1 MMKPENIGRYEVKS
15 ELGRG
20 GMATVY
26 KAYDPRFEREV
37 AVKVLPREML
47 HDPQF
52 RVRFEREAKTV
63 ASLEHP
69 AIVPVY
75 DVGEEDGQPYF
86 VMRYMTGGSL
96 SERINAGSLSV
107 LETAKIIERLSSAL
121 DEAHIKG
128 IVHRDLKPGNILF
141 DHIGEPYVSDFGIAK
156 IAQAQ
161 GAATVTGGGIIGT
174 PAYMSPEQAQ
184 GDKVDGRSD
193 IYALGVIVFEMLTGR
208 QPYEADTPMAVVV
221 KHITDPVPHILD
233 VNPNLPADLEHIIE
247 RAMAK
252 NRDERYA
259 NAREF
264 AIALMAVARGESP
277 TVSPTS
283 TVKTQKLADKTR
295 LSGTAAGA
303 TRIAARPAPGKSAL
317 PGWLLIGSAGI
328 VLLGFLLVGGYLLVS
343 SGFLAAPVATATLTV
358 PAPTEAPSATEA
370 VAPVQESTATETAS
384 PTSEPP
390 TPTASPEPVAQGIG
404 GADLLGF
411 VANNEVWVMNLDGSD
426 LRALTNDGVPKSD
439 LQWLPDGKS
448 LVYIAGKNIQLV
460 EAETGRVD
468 VLAAFSSSSL
478 LDAFRIS
485 PDAQQVAISF
495 NRKIFIVPFDLDAI
509 RQVRSEQ
516 GFVNLKGCVSY
527 TAGTSAAMAAREF
540 RWSSDSK
547 SVAWLYSGLVDS
559 RSVDLIRVVDIS
571 SCRAETLRLVNEF
584 PAQYFTPSGYGS
596 NPFIPGYDWDGDFL
610 FLFNT
615 YIRNQGWG
623 DLYEYNMEVRKANT
637 INPIGGRCC
646 YRDPLWSPD
655 KRYIFFAFQD
665 VDAGF
670 DAHTQFYYIPYA
682 SIGAGVTYDPIP
694 LPESFYNNT
703 KEAPQPALRPVLP

>member
-96 SERINAGSLSV
+96 SERINTGSLSV

-221 KHITDPVPHILD
+221 KHITDPIPHILD

-264 AIALMAVARGESP
+264 ATALLAVARGESP

-283 TVKTQKLADKTR
+283 SVKTQKLADKTR
-295 LSGTAAGA
+295 LSGSPAEA
-303 TRIAARPAPGKSAL
+303 TRIAARPAPAKSAL
-317 PGWLLIGSAGI
+317 PGWLLIGGVGI
-328 VLLGFLLVGGYLLVS
+328 VLLGFLVVGGFLVFN
-343 SGFLAAPVATATLTV
+343 SGIFAAPAATATRPRATPNTNPL
-358 PAPTEAPSATEA
+358 PATT
-370 VAPVQESTATETAS
+370 TT
-384 PTSEPP
+384 PP
-390 TPTASPEPVAQGIG
+390 P
-404 GADLLGF
+404 
-411 VANNEVWVMNLDGSD
+411 
-426 LRALTNDGVPKSD
+426 
-439 LQWLPDGKS
+439 
-448 LVYIAGKNIQLV
+448 
-460 EAETGRVD
+460 
-468 VLAAFSSSSL
+468 AASSS
-478 LDAFRIS
+478 
-485 PDAQQVAISF
+485 
-495 NRKIFIVPFDLDAI
+495 
-509 RQVRSEQ
+509 
-516 GFVNLKGCVSY
+516 
-527 TAGTSAAMAAREF
+527 AARPP
-540 RWSSDSK
+540 
-547 SVAWLYSGLVDS
+547 S
-559 RSVDLIRVVDIS
+559 RRP
-571 SCRAETLRLVNEF
+571 RT
-584 PAQYFTPSGYGS
+584 
-596 NPFIPGYDWDGDFL
+596 
-610 FLFNT
+610 
-615 YIRNQGWG
+615 
-623 DLYEYNMEVRKANT
+623 
-637 INPIGGRCC
+637 
-646 YRDPLWSPD
+646 
-655 KRYIFFAFQD
+655 
-665 VDAGF
+665 
-670 DAHTQFYYIPYA
+670 TQP
-682 SIGAGVTYDPIP
+682 
-694 LPESFYNNT
+694 
-703 KEAPQPALRPVLP
+703 

>member
-1 MMKPENIGRYEVKS
+1 MKPENIGRYEVKS

-96 SERINAGSLSV
+96 SERIKSNSVSLAD
-107 LETAKIIERLSSAL
+107 TAKIIERLASAL
-121 DEAHIKG
+121 DEAHAKG
-128 IVHRDLKPGNILF
+128 VVHRDLKPGNILF

-156 IAQAQ
+156 IAQAP
-161 GAATVTGGGIIGT
+161 GSATVTGGGIIGT

-208 QPYEADTPMAVVV
+208 QPYESDTPMAVVV

-233 VNPNLPADLEHIIE
+233 SNPNLPAEIEPVIE

-252 NRDERYA
+252 SRDERYP
-259 NAREF
+259 NAKEF
-264 AIALMAVARGESP
+264 SQALTSVAKGESP
-277 TVSPTS
+277 TFTPAKVPAGKP
-283 TVKTQKLADKTR
+283 VDKTR
-295 LSGTAAGA
+295 VASHPAEPTRVATHPSETKSGGFPLWA
-303 TRIAARPAPGKSAL
+303 
-317 PGWLLIGSAGI
+317 IG
-328 VLLGFLLVGGYLLVS
+328 LVGLVLFGILVIGGILLFN
-343 SGFLAAPVATATLTV
+343 SGILTS
-358 PAPTEAPSATEA
+358 PPP
-370 VAPVQESTATETAS
+370 TATETIALPTPEPTATEPALPVEEPTATDAPAS
-384 PTSEPP
+384 PTPEPP
-390 TPTASPEPVAQGIG
+390 TPTPEPVPQGIG
-404 GADLLGF
+404 GADLLAF
-411 VANNEVWVMNLDGSD
+411 VANNEIWIMNIDGSD
-426 LRALTNDGVPKSD
+426 LRALTNDGAPKSD
-439 LQWLPDGKS
+439 LQWLPDNKT
-448 LVYIAGKNIQLV
+448 LVYIAGKNIHLV

-468 VLAAFSSSSL
+468 LLVGFPFATY

-485 PDAQQVAISF
+485 PDGTQVAVSL
-495 NRKIFIVPFDLDAI
+495 NREMYIVPFDMDTI
-509 RQVRSEQ
+509 RQVRGKQ
-516 GFVNLKGCVSY
+516 GFIDMEGCVSY
-527 TAGTSAAMAAREF
+527 TAGTQAAMAAREF
-540 RWSSDSK
+540 RWSNDGK
-547 SVAWLYSGLVDS
+547 SVAWLYSGVLPGES
-559 RSVDLIRVVDIS
+559 RSVDLIRVVDIT

-584 PAQYFTPSGYGS
+584 PGSFFTPRGYSS
-596 NPFIPGYDWDGDFL
+596 NPALPGYDWDGDFL

-615 YIRNQGWG
+615 FIRNQGWG
-623 DLYEYNMEVRKANT
+623 DLWAYNLELRKANP
-637 INPIGGRCC
+637 INPIDDLCC

-655 KRYIFFAFQD
+655 KTYVFFAFQD
-665 VDAGF
+665 INEGF
-670 DAHTQFYYIPYA
+670 EAQTRFYYIPYA
-682 SIGAGVTYDPIP
+682 SIGTGATYEPLP
-694 LPESFYNNT
+694 LPEDFFNNNR
-703 KEAPQPALRPVLP
+703 EAPQPALRPVQP

>member
-1 MMKPENIGRYEVKS
+1 MKPENIGRYEVKS

-86 VMRYMTGGSL
+86 VMRYMMGGSL
-96 SERINAGSLSV
+96 SERIDAGSLSIRD
-107 LETAKIIERLSSAL
+107 TAKLIERLASAL
-121 DEAHIKG
+121 DDAHAKG

-141 DHIGEPYVSDFGIAK
+141 DHIGEPYISDFGIAK
-156 IAQAQ
+156 IAQSQ
-161 GAATVTGGGIIGT
+161 GTATVTGGGIVGT

-233 VNPNLPADLEHIIE
+233 VNPNLPSDLEHVIE

-252 NRDERYA
+252 NRDDRYA
-259 NAREF
+259 TAREF
-264 AIALMAVARGESP
+264 ASELMAVSRGESP
-277 TVSPTS
+277 TIAPVTAN
-283 TVKTQKLADKTR
+283 KTQKIADKTR
-295 LSGTAAGA
+295 QVAAPTRISARPEAKAAFPVWILFLGGAILFLGVLGGAGFFILSGAFPGA
-303 TRIAARPAPGKSAL
+303 
-317 PGWLLIGSAGI
+317 
-328 VLLGFLLVGGYLLVS
+328 
-343 SGFLAAPVATATLTV
+343 LAATSTATFT
-358 PAPTEAPSATEA
+358 APTETLPATEA
-370 VAPVQESTATETAS
+370 VLPVEEPTATTEIPS
-384 PTSEPP
+384 PTPEQA
-390 TPTASPEPVAQGIG
+390 TPTASPEPVAVGIG
-404 GADLLGF
+404 GADMLAF
-411 VANNEVWVMNLDGSD
+411 VANNEVQVMNLDGSD
-426 LRALTNDGVPKSD
+426 LRALTNDGVPKTD

-485 PDAQQVAISF
+485 PDSKQVAISF
-495 NRKIFIVPFDLDAI
+495 NHKIFIVPFDLDAI

-540 RWSSDSK
+540 RWSADSK
-547 SVAWLYSGLVDS
+547 SVAWLYSGLIDG

-571 SCRAETLRLVNEF
+571 SCNAQNLRLVNEF

-623 DLYEYNMEVRKANT
+623 DLYEYNMEVRKAN
-637 INPIGGRCC
+637 IVNPIGGRCC

-655 KRYIFFAFQD
+655 KRYLFVAFQD
-665 VDAGF
+665 VEKGF
-670 DAHTQFYYIPYA
+670 EAQTEFYYIPY
-682 SIGAGVTYDPIP
+682 SSLGTGATYEPLP
-694 LPESFYNNT
+694 LPEAFYKNT
-703 KEAPQPALRPVLP
+703 KEAPQPALRPVIQP

>member
-1 MMKPENIGRYEVKS
+1 MKPENIGRYEVKS

-86 VMRYMTGGSL
+86 VMRYMVGGSL
-96 SERINAGSLSV
+96 SERIHASSLSIN
-107 LETAKIIERLSSAL
+107 ETARIIDRLASAL
-121 DEAHIKG
+121 DEAHAKG

-156 IAQAQ
+156 IAQSQ
-161 GAATVTGGGIIGT
+161 GAATVTGGGIVGT

-233 VNPNLPADLEHIIE
+233 VNPNLPSDLEKVIE
-247 RAMAK
+247 KAMAK
-252 NRDERYA
+252 NCDERYA
-259 NAREF
+259 TAKEF
-264 AIALMAVARGESP
+264 ASELMAVARGESP
-277 TVSPTS
+277 TFTS
-283 TVKTQKLADKTR
+283 GPGGQTQKSAEKTR
-295 LSGTAAGA
+295 QMASPADATQVSAHPAAKPFPIGILAAG
-303 TRIAARPAPGKSAL
+303 G
-317 PGWLLIGSAGI
+317 LL
-328 VLLGFLLVGGYLLVS
+328 VLLVILGAGGFFFLGG
-343 SGFLAAPVATATLTV
+343 GFPFAPAATATLAPTPERPTATQ
-358 PAPTEAPSATEA
+358 PAP
-370 VAPVQESTATETAS
+370 VAEEPTETSAPPS
-384 PTSEPP
+384 PTPEPA

-404 GADLLGF
+404 GADMLAF

-439 LQWLPDGKS
+439 LQWLPDNKT

-460 EAETGRVD
+460 EADSGRVD

-485 PDAQQVAISF
+485 PDAKQVAISF

-516 GFVNLKGCVSY
+516 GFVNLKGCISY
-527 TAGTSAAMAAREF
+527 TAGTQAAMAAREF
-540 RWSSDSK
+540 RWSTDSK
-547 SVAWLYSGLVDS
+547 SVAWLYAGVLPGDT
-559 RSVDLIRVVDIS
+559 RSVDLIHVVDIS
-571 SCRAETLRLVNEF
+571 SCRADALRLINEF
-584 PAQYFTPSGYGS
+584 PGSFFTPKGYGS
-596 NPFIPGYDWDGDFL
+596 NPAIPGYDWDGDFL
-610 FLFNT
+610 FLYNT
-615 YIRNQGWG
+615 AIRNQGWG
-623 DLYEYNMEVRKANT
+623 DLHEYNMELRKNNM
-637 INPIGGRCC
+637 INPINGRCC

-655 KRYIFFAFQD
+655 RSYIFFAFQD
-665 VDAGF
+665 IDQGF
-670 DAHTQFYYIPYA
+670 EAQTQFYYVPY
-682 SIGAGVTYDPIP
+682 SSLGTGAVYEPIP
-694 LPESFYNNT
+694 LPPDFYKNT
-703 KEAPQPALRPVLP
+703 KEAPQPALRPVVQP

>member
-1 MMKPENIGRYEVKS
+1 MKPEQIGRYEVKS

-96 SERINAGSLSV
+96 SERIKSNSLS
-107 LETAKIIERLSSAL
+107 LADTAKIIERLASAL
-121 DEAHIKG
+121 DEAHAKG
-128 IVHRDLKPGNILF
+128 VVHRDLKPGNILF
-141 DHIGEPYVSDFGIAK
+141 DHISEPYVSDFGIAK
-156 IAQAQ
+156 IAQAP
-161 GAATVTGGGIIGT
+161 GSATVTGGGIIGT

-208 QPYEADTPMAVVV
+208 QPYESDTPMAVVV

-233 VNPNLPADLEHIIE
+233 SNPNLPAEIEPVIE

-252 NRDERYA
+252 NRDERYP
-259 NAREF
+259 NAKEF
-264 AIALMAVARGESP
+264 SQALTAVAKGESP
-277 TVSPTS
+277 TFTPAKVPAGKP
-283 TVKTQKLADKTR
+283 VDKTR
-295 LSGTAAGA
+295 VASHPAGPTQVAAHPSTAKSGGF
-303 TRIAARPAPGKSAL
+303 PLWVLGL
-317 PGWLLIGSAGI
+317 GGL
-328 VLLGFLLVGGYLLVS
+328 VLLAILVVGGIFLLGGGIPTS
-343 SGFLAAPVATATLTV
+343 PAA
-358 PAPTEAPSATEA
+358 
-370 VAPVQESTATETAS
+370 TATETAPAPAPEASVTEPVLPVEEPTATDAPAS
-384 PTSEPP
+384 PTPEPP
-390 TPTASPEPVAQGIG
+390 TPTPSPEPVPQGIG
-404 GADLLGF
+404 GADLLAF
-411 VANNEVWVMNLDGSD
+411 VANNEIWVMNLDGSD

-439 LQWLPDGKS
+439 LQWLPDNKT
-448 LVYIAGKNIQLV
+448 LVYIAGKNIHLV

-468 VLAAFSSSSL
+468 VLASFSSSSI

-516 GFVNLKGCVSY
+516 GFANLQGCVSY
-527 TAGTSAAMAAREF
+527 TAGTQAAQAAREY

-547 SVAWLYSGLVDS
+547 SVAWLYAGLIDG

-571 SCRAETLRLVNEF
+571 SCRVETLRLVNEF
-584 PAQYFTPSGYGS
+584 PAQYFTPRGYGS

-615 YIRNQGWG
+615 FIRNSGWG
-623 DLYEYNMEVRKANT
+623 DLYEYNMELRKANI
-637 INPIGGRCC
+637 INPIDERCC

-655 KRYIFFAFQD
+655 KRYVFFAFQD
-665 VDAGF
+665 IDAGF
-670 DAHTQFYYIPYA
+670 DAQTEFYYIPYA
-682 SIGAGVTYDPIP
+682 TIGTGATFEPIP
-694 LPESFYNNT
+694 LPEDFYKDS
-703 KEAPQPALRPVLP
+703 KEPPQPALRPVQP

>member
-1 MMKPENIGRYEVKS
+1 MKPENIGRYEVKS

-86 VMRYMTGGSL
+86 VMRYMIGGSL
-96 SERINAGSLSV
+96 SERIKSNSLS
-107 LETAKIIERLSSAL
+107 LTDTAKIIDRLASAL
-121 DEAHIKG
+121 DEAHAKG
-128 IVHRDLKPGNILF
+128 VVHRDLKPGNILF
-141 DHIGEPYVSDFGIAK
+141 DHINEPYVSDFGIAK
-156 IAQAQ
+156 IAQSP
-161 GAATVTGGGIIGT
+161 GSATVTGGGIIGT

-208 QPYEADTPMAVVV
+208 QPYESDTPMAVVV

-233 VNPNLPADLEHIIE
+233 SNPNLPAEIEPVIE

-252 NRDERYA
+252 SRDERYP
-259 NAREF
+259 NAKEF
-264 AIALMAVARGESP
+264 SQALTAVARGESP
-277 TVSPTS
+277 TFTPAKVPAGKP
-283 TVKTQKLADKTR
+283 VDKTR
-295 LSGTAAGA
+295 VASHTAQETRVAAHPSDAKSGGF
-303 TRIAARPAPGKSAL
+303 PLWVLGL
-317 PGWLLIGSAGI
+317 GGLLLMA
-328 VLLGFLLVGGYLLVS
+328 LLVVGGIFIFS
-343 SGFLAAPVATATLTV
+343 SGILTS
-358 PAPTEAPSATEA
+358 PPP
-370 VAPVQESTATETAS
+370 TATETTTLPTPEPIAAEPVLPVEEPTSTDTPAS
-384 PTSEPP
+384 PTTEPP
-390 TPTASPEPVAQGIG
+390 TPTPTPEPAAQGIG
-404 GADLLGF
+404 GADLLAF
-411 VANNEVWVMNLDGSD
+411 VANNEIWVMNLDGSD
-426 LRALTNDGVPKSD
+426 LRVLTNDGVPKSD
-439 LQWLPDGKS
+439 LQWLPDNKT
-448 LVYIAGKNIQLV
+448 LVYIAGKNINLV

-468 VLAAFSSSSL
+468 VLAAFSSSSIL
-478 LDAFRIS
+478 EAFRIS

-495 NRKIFIVPFDLDAI
+495 NRKIFIVPYNLDAI

-516 GFVNLKGCVSY
+516 GFMNLQGCVSY
-527 TAGTSAAMAAREF
+527 TAGTQAAMAAREY

-547 SVAWLYSGLVDS
+547 KIAWLYAGLIDG
-559 RSVDLIRVVDIS
+559 RSVELIRVVDIS
-571 SCRAETLRLVNEF
+571 SCRVETLRLVNEF
-584 PAQYFTPSGYGS
+584 PAQYFTPRGYSS

-615 YIRNQGWG
+615 YIRSQGWG
-623 DLYEYNMEVRKANT
+623 DLYEYNMELRKANI
-637 INPIGGRCC
+637 INPIGESCC

-655 KRYIFFAFQD
+655 KRYVFFAFQD
-665 VDAGF
+665 IAEGF
-670 DAHTQFYYIPYA
+670 DAQTQFYYIPYA
-682 SIGAGVTYDPIP
+682 SIGAGATFEPIP
-694 LPESFYNNT
+694 LPEDFYKDS
-703 KEAPQPALRPVLP
+703 KEPPQPALRPVQP

>member
-1 MMKPENIGRYEVKS
+1 MKPENIGRYQVKS

-63 ASLEHP
+63 ASLEHS

-96 SERINAGSLSV
+96 SERIHSSSLSIAD
-107 LETAKIIERLSSAL
+107 TARIIDRLSSAL
-121 DEAHIKG
+121 DEAHAKG

-141 DHIGEPYVSDFGIAK
+141 DHAGEPYVSDFGIAK
-156 IAQAQ
+156 IAQSQ
-161 GAATVTGGGIIGT
+161 GSATVTGGGIVGT

-233 VNPNLPADLEHIIE
+233 VNPNLPSDLEKVIE
-247 RAMAK
+247 KAMAK
-252 NRDERYA
+252 NRDDRYA
-259 NAREF
+259 TAKEF
-264 AIALMAVARGESP
+264 ASELMAVARGESP
-277 TVSPTS
+277 TFSSAPVGQHQKSAEKTRQAASPADATRVSPHPAKPAFP
-283 TVKTQKLADKTR
+283 VGILALGGLLVLLVILGVGGFFV
-295 LSGTAAGA
+295 LSG
-303 TRIAARPAPGKSAL
+303 
-317 PGWLLIGSAGI
+317 
-328 VLLGFLLVGGYLLVS
+328 GFPL
-343 SGFLAAPVATATLTV
+343 APVATETL
-358 PAPTEAPSATEA
+358 APTPEPPTATQT
-370 VAPVQESTATETAS
+370 APVTDEPTA
-384 PTSEPP
+384 TSEPSSP
-390 TPTASPEPVAQGIG
+390 TPEPATATASPEPVAQGIG
-404 GADLLGF
+404 GADLLAF

-426 LRALTNDGVPKSD
+426 LRPLTNDGVPKSD
-439 LQWLPDGKS
+439 LQWLPDNKT

-460 EAETGRVD
+460 EAESGRVD

-478 LDAFRIS
+478 LDAFRVS
-485 PDAQQVAISF
+485 PDAKQVAISF

-527 TAGTSAAMAAREF
+527 TAGTQAAMAAREF

-547 SVAWLYSGLVDS
+547 SVAWLYAGVLPGDT

-571 SCRAETLRLVNEF
+571 TCRAETLRLINEF
-584 PAQYFTPSGYGS
+584 PGSFFTPKGYGS
-596 NPFIPGYDWDGDFL
+596 NPAIPGYDWDGDFL
-610 FLFNT
+610 FLYNT
-615 YIRNQGWG
+615 AIRNQGWG
-623 DLYEYNMEVRKANT
+623 DLHEYNMELRKNNM
-637 INPIGGRCC
+637 INPINERCC

-655 KRYIFFAFQD
+655 RRYVFFAFQD
-665 VDAGF
+665 IEQGF
-670 DAHTQFYYIPYA
+670 EAQTQFYYIPYA
-682 SIGAGVTYDPIP
+682 SLGTGASYEPIP
-694 LPESFYNNT
+694 LPPDFYKNT
-703 KEAPQPALRPVLP
+703 KEAPQPALRPVVQP

>member
-1 MMKPENIGRYEVKS
+1 VQIFCLPEISLMKPEIIGRYEIKS

-52 RVRFEREAKTV
+52 RVRFEREAKII

-86 VMRYMTGGSL
+86 VMRYMNGGSL
-96 SERINAGSLSV
+96 SERIQAGSLSIT
-107 LETAKIIERLSSAL
+107 ETAKIIGRLAPAL
-121 DEAHIKG
+121 DDAHAKDI
-128 IVHRDLKPGNILF
+128 IHRDLKPGNILF
-141 DHIGEPYVSDFGIAK
+141 DRSGEPYISDFGIAK
-156 IAQAQ
+156 IAQAP
-161 GAATVTGGGIIGT
+161 GSSTITGGGIIGT

-221 KHITDPVPHILD
+221 KHITEPVPHILD
-233 VNPNLPADLEHIIE
+233 INPNLPADFEHVIE

-252 NRDERYA
+252 NRDDRYA
-259 NAREF
+259 TAKEF
-264 AIALMAVARGESP
+264 SGALISVSRGESP
-277 TVSPTS
+277 TLSPVGS
-283 TVKTQKLADKTR
+283 PQKAADKTHI
-295 LSGTAAGA
+295 AASASDA
-303 TRIAARPAPGKSAL
+303 TRISPPLAKTKKSGGF
-317 PGWLLIGSAGI
+317 PFWLFGLGGLIILLGI
-328 VLLGFLLVGGYLLVS
+328 VTVGGFFLLSNGL
-343 SGFLAAPVATATLTV
+343 SGSPTATVSVTAPL
-358 PAPTEAPSATEA
+358 PTEAASATQA
-370 VAPVQESTATETAS
+370 MVVAEEPTATDLPPS
-384 PTSEPP
+384 PSPEPP
-390 TPTASPEPVAQGIG
+390 TPTATAEPVVETGVG
-404 GADLLGF
+404 GADMLAF
-411 VANNEVWVMNLDGSD
+411 AANNEVWVMKLDGSE
-426 LRALTNDGVPKSD
+426 LRVLTNDGVPKSD

-460 EAETGRVD
+460 EVETGRVD
-468 VLAAFSSSSL
+468 VLAAFSPSSL

-527 TAGTSAAMAAREF
+527 TAGTQAAMAAREF

-547 SVAWLYSGLVDS
+547 SVAWLYAGVLQGDA

-571 SCRAETLRLVNEF
+571 SCRVETLKLINEF
-584 PAQYFTPSGYGS
+584 PGSFFTPKGYGD

-610 FLFNT
+610 FFYNT
-615 YIRNQGWG
+615 AIRNQGWG
-623 DLYEYNMEVRKANT
+623 DLHEYNMELRKNNM

-655 KRYIFFAFQD
+655 KRHLFFAFQD
-665 VDAGF
+665 INDGF
-670 DAHTQFYYIPYA
+670 EAQTQFYYVPYA
-682 SIGAGVTYDPIP
+682 SLGTG
-694 LPESFYNNT
+694 
-703 KEAPQPALRPVLP
+703 EA

>member
-107 LETAKIIERLSSAL
+107 LETAKIIERLASAL

-259 NAREF
+259 NAKEF

-295 LSGTAAGA
+295 LSGPAAGA
-303 TRIAARPAPGKSAL
+303 TRIAAKPASAKSAL
-317 PGWLLIGSAGI
+317 PGWLLIGGAGI

-343 SGFLAAPVATATLTV
+343 SGILAAPAATATLTA

-370 VAPVQESTATETAS
+370 VAPVQEPTVTETAS

-390 TPTASPEPVAQGIG
+390 TPTASPEPVAKGIG
-404 GADLLGF
+404 GADLLAF
-411 VANNEVWVMNLDGSD
+411 VANNEVWVMNLDGAD

-509 RQVRSEQ
+509 GQVRSEQ
-516 GFVNLKGCVSY
+516 GLVNLKGCISY
-527 TAGTSAAMAAREF
+527 TAGTQAAMAAREF
-540 RWSSDSK
+540 RWSSDSQ
-547 SVAWLYSGLVDS
+547 SIAWLYSGLIDG
-559 RSVDLIRVVDIS
+559 RSVDLIHVVNIS
-571 SCRAETLRLVNEF
+571 SCRPETLKLINQF

-623 DLYEYNMEVRKANT
+623 DLYEYNMELRKANI

-655 KRYIFFAFQD
+655 KQYLFVAFQD
-665 VDAGF
+665 IDSGF
-670 DAHTQFYYIPYA
+670 DAQTQFYYIPF
-682 SIGAGVTYDPIP
+682 SSLGTGVTYEPIP
-694 LPESFYNNT
+694 LPEAFYRNT
-703 KEAPQPALRPVLP
+703 KEAPQPALRPALP

>member
-1 MMKPENIGRYEVKS
+1 MKPENIGRYEVKS

-96 SERINAGSLSV
+96 SERIHASSLSISD
-107 LETAKIIERLSSAL
+107 TARIIDRLASAL
-121 DEAHIKG
+121 DEAHAKG

-156 IAQAQ
+156 IAQSQ
-161 GAATVTGGGIIGT
+161 GSATVTGGGIVGT

-233 VNPNLPADLEHIIE
+233 VNPNLPSDLEKVIE
-247 RAMAK
+247 KAMAK

-259 NAREF
+259 TAKEF
-264 AIALMAVARGESP
+264 ASELMAVARGESP
-277 TVSPTS
+277 TFSS
-283 TVKTQKLADKTR
+283 ASAGQTQKSTEKTR
-295 LSGTAAGA
+295 QMASPADA
-303 TRIAARPAPGKSAL
+303 TRVSAHPAAKPAFPLGILMAGGLLVLLVILGAGGFFLLNGGFPSAL
-317 PGWLLIGSAGI
+317 VATETIAPTPEPPTATQP
-328 VLLGFLLVGGYLLVS
+328 
-343 SGFLAAPVATATLTV
+343 APVADE
-358 PAPTEAPSATEA
+358 PTE
-370 VAPVQESTATETAS
+370 
-384 PTSEPP
+384 TSEPP
-390 TPTASPEPVAQGIG
+390 SPTPEPATPTASPEPVAQGIG
-404 GADLLGF
+404 GADMLAF

-439 LQWLPDGKS
+439 LQWLPDNKT

-460 EAETGRVD
+460 EAESGRVD

-485 PDAQQVAISF
+485 PDAKQVAISF
-495 NRKIFIVPFDLDAI
+495 NRKIFIVPFDLEAI

-527 TAGTSAAMAAREF
+527 TAGTQAAMAAREF
-540 RWSSDSK
+540 RWSTDSK
-547 SVAWLYSGLVDS
+547 SVAWLYAGVLPGDT
-559 RSVDLIRVVDIS
+559 RSVDLIHVVDIS
-571 SCRAETLRLVNEF
+571 SCRAEALRLINEF
-584 PAQYFTPSGYGS
+584 PGSFFTPKGYGS
-596 NPFIPGYDWDGDFL
+596 NPAIPGYDWDGDFL
-610 FLFNT
+610 FLYNT
-615 YIRNQGWG
+615 AIRNQGWG
-623 DLYEYNMEVRKANT
+623 DLHEYNMELRKNNM
-637 INPIGGRCC
+637 INPINGRCC

-655 KRYIFFAFQD
+655 RSYIFFAFQD
-665 VDAGF
+665 IEQGF
-670 DAHTQFYYIPYA
+670 EAQTQFYYVPY
-682 SIGAGVTYDPIP
+682 SSLGTGAVYEPIP
-694 LPESFYNNT
+694 LPPDFYKNT
-703 KEAPQPALRPVLP
+703 KEAPQPALRPVVQP

>member
-1 MMKPENIGRYEVKS
+1 MKPENIGRYEVKS

-86 VMRYMTGGSL
+86 VMRYMIGGSL
-96 SERINAGSLSV
+96 SERIKSNSLS
-107 LETAKIIERLSSAL
+107 LTDTAKIIDRLASAL
-121 DEAHIKG
+121 DEAHAKG
-128 IVHRDLKPGNILF
+128 VVHRDLKPGNILF
-141 DHIGEPYVSDFGIAK
+141 DHINEPYVSDFGIAK
-156 IAQAQ
+156 IAQSP
-161 GAATVTGGGIIGT
+161 GSATVTGGGIIGT

-208 QPYEADTPMAVVV
+208 QPYESDTPMAVVV

-233 VNPNLPADLEHIIE
+233 SNPNLPAEIEPVIE

-252 NRDERYA
+252 SRDERYP
-259 NAREF
+259 NAKEF
-264 AIALMAVARGESP
+264 SQALTAVARGESP
-277 TVSPTS
+277 TFTPAKVPAGKP
-283 TVKTQKLADKTR
+283 VDKTR
-295 LSGTAAGA
+295 IASHTAQETRVAAHPSEAKSGGF
-303 TRIAARPAPGKSAL
+303 PLWAL
-317 PGWLLIGSAGI
+317 GLGGLLLMA
-328 VLLGFLLVGGYLLVS
+328 LLVVGGIFIFS
-343 SGFLAAPVATATLTV
+343 SGILTS
-358 PAPTEAPSATEA
+358 PPP
-370 VAPVQESTATETAS
+370 TATETTTLPMPEPIATEPVLPVEEPTATDAPAS
-384 PTSEPP
+384 PTTEPP
-390 TPTASPEPVAQGIG
+390 TPTPTPEPAPQGIG
-404 GADLLGF
+404 GADLLAF
-411 VANNEVWVMNLDGSD
+411 VANNEIWVMNLDGSD
-426 LRALTNDGVPKSD
+426 LRVLTNDGVPKSD
-439 LQWLPDGKS
+439 LQWLPDNKT
-448 LVYIAGKNIQLV
+448 LVYIAGKNINLV

-468 VLAAFSSSSL
+468 VLAAFSSSSIL
-478 LDAFRIS
+478 EAFRIS

-495 NRKIFIVPFDLDAI
+495 NRKIFIVPYNLDAI

-516 GFVNLKGCVSY
+516 GFMNLQGCVSY
-527 TAGTSAAMAAREF
+527 TAGTQAAMAAREY

-547 SVAWLYSGLVDS
+547 KIAWLYAGLIDG
-559 RSVDLIRVVDIS
+559 RSVELIRVVDIS
-571 SCRAETLRLVNEF
+571 SCRVETLRLVNEF
-584 PAQYFTPSGYGS
+584 PAQYFTPRGYSS

-615 YIRNQGWG
+615 YIRSQGWG
-623 DLYEYNMEVRKANT
+623 DLYEYNMELRKANI
-637 INPIGGRCC
+637 INPIGESCC

-655 KRYIFFAFQD
+655 KRYVFFAFQD
-665 VDAGF
+665 IAEGF
-670 DAHTQFYYIPYA
+670 DAQTQFYYIPYA
-682 SIGAGVTYDPIP
+682 SIGAGATFEPIP
-694 LPESFYNNT
+694 LPEDFYKDS
-703 KEAPQPALRPVLP
+703 KEPPQPALRPVQP